1 MPGDWGWERA
11 MAYRTRTYIAA
22 DWDGDIDAV
31 EQLRKWND
39 DKYWGLS
46 FTDAHDLQQSRDTSL
61 PCSIK
66 SSLKERMNH
75 SKRFVFIVGSHT
87 ATIAKG
93 GCQYCRDY
101 DSRTN
106 CCDWS
111 HSVDY
116 RSYVK
121 YECDK
126 ALEAGIDIVVLYN
139 AACVN
144 RTKCP
149 DAVKY
154 EGRHVPMKQWKD
166 GKLLWDYQS
175 VKRAFE

>member
-1 MPGDWGWERA
+1 

-22 DWDGDIDAV
+22 DWDGAIDAV

-39 DKYWGLS
+39 SKYRGLS

-61 PCSIK
+61 PCSVK

-75 SKRFVFIVGSHT
+75 SKRFVLIVGSHT